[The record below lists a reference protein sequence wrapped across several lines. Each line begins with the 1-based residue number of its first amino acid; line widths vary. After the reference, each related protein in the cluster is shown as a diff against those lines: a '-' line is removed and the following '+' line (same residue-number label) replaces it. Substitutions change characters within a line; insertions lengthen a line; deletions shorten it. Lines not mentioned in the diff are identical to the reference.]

1 MFSLSRLKIFRSC
14 VRSCLPGAV
23 ATRALEHRQSA
34 VDQSGRAKQSSPG
47 EQKSLVLGMG
57 DVSVKQE
64 RISVLCPITQA
75 RMQRPGRSSACLH
88 AAAFC
93 TSALPA
99 IRVSND
105 GHYRCPICSI
115 TFAEADIVPD
125 VALLLFIAEHP
136 SASHLA
142 VVRRG
147 DLRSGMPWAYRKA
160 SQARNDM
167 PKSKHAQPKRPRT
180 SAHADAGPGPSQ
192 QPAGGA
198 QASVSRPIKLEDGAE
213 EATARETAAATGPA
227 VRGQI
232 PKFNWA
238 LPLQPVAP
246 PVAPHAAPAPAH
258 TPGGSAVLSA
268 AAMAAA
274 SVRRHAAAH
283 AAAPPCGAASAAAH
297 AAAAERQRSGSGCG
311 GGAPPNGHACPAAFS
326 SSKSAAPSGRPAGR
340 SSSEPAGQA
349 RKAQQ
354 RRERREAAK
363 RTELLAKV
371 KEALIR
377 RTLHE
382 DHPEDCGGASLW

>member
-1 MFSLSRLKIFRSC
+1 
-14 VRSCLPGAV
+14 
-23 ATRALEHRQSA
+23 
-34 VDQSGRAKQSSPG
+34 
-47 EQKSLVLGMG
+47 MG

-75 RMQRPGRSSACLH
+75 RMQRPGRASACLH

-99 IRVSND
+99 IRAGD

-115 TFAEADIVPD
+115 TFAEAEIVPD

-147 DLRSGMPWAYRKA
+147 DATSGIPWAYRKA
-160 SQARNDM
+160 SQARHDV
-167 PKSKHAQPKRPRT
+167 PKPKHAQPKRPRT
-180 SAHADAGPGPSQ
+180 TPHSDAAPGPSQ
-192 QPAGGA
+192 LPAGGA
-198 QASVSRPIKLEDGAE
+198 RGSASRPIKLEDDAE
-213 EATARETAAATGPA
+213 EGAVRETAAATGSA
-227 VRGQI
+227 TRVHV
-232 PKFNWA
+232 PKFDWA
-238 LPLQPVAP
+238 LLLQPVAP
-246 PVAPHAAPAPAH
+246 PVASTPTR
-258 TPGGSAVLSA
+258 TPGGNVALSA

-274 SVRRHAAAH
+274 SVRRHATAH
-283 AAAPPCGAASAAAH
+283 AAAPPCGAASAAAG
-297 AAAAERQRSGSGCG
+297 AAALERQHSESGCG
-311 GGAPPNGHACPAAFS
+311 GAAPPNGHACPAAFG
-326 SSKSAAPSGRPAGR
+326 SSKSAVPSERPAGR
-340 SSSEPAGQA
+340 SSTELAGQA

-377 RTLHE
+377 RALHE
-382 DHPEDCGGASLW
+382 DHPEDCGGASLWE

>member
-1 MFSLSRLKIFRSC
+1 
-14 VRSCLPGAV
+14 
-23 ATRALEHRQSA
+23 
-34 VDQSGRAKQSSPG
+34 
-47 EQKSLVLGMG
+47 MG

-75 RMQRPGRSSACLH
+75 RMQRPGRGSACRH

-93 TSALPA
+93 ISALPA
-99 IRVSND
+99 IRAGD

-115 TFAEADIVPD
+115 TFAEADIVSD

-147 DLRSGMPWAYRKA
+147 DATSGIPWAYRKA
-160 SQARNDM
+160 SQARHDV
-167 PKSKHAQPKRPRT
+167 PKPKHAQPKRPRT
-180 SAHADAGPGPSQ
+180 TTHSDAAPGPSQ
-192 QPAGGA
+192 LPAGGA
-198 QASVSRPIKLEDGAE
+198 RGSVSRPIKLEDDAE
-213 EATARETAAATGPA
+213 EATARETAAAAGPA
-227 VRGQI
+227 ARVRV
-232 PKFNWA
+232 PKFEWA

-246 PVAPHAAPAPAH
+246 PVAPHA
-258 TPGGSAVLSA
+258 TPTPTPTRTPRGSALSA

-274 SVRRHAAAH
+274 SVRRHATAH
-283 AAAPPCGAASAAAH
+283 AAAPPCGAASAAAG
-297 AAAAERQRSGSGCG
+297 AAAAERQLSESGCG
-311 GGAPPNGHACPAAFS
+311 GAAPSDGHACPAAFG
-326 SSKSAAPSGRPAGR
+326 SSKSAAPSERPAGR
-340 SSSEPAGQA
+340 SSSDLVGQA

-377 RTLHE
+377 RALHE
-382 DHPEDCGGASLW
+382 DHPEDCGGASLWE

>member
-1 MFSLSRLKIFRSC
+1 MS
-14 VRSCLPGAV
+14 
-23 ATRALEHRQSA
+23 
-34 VDQSGRAKQSSPG
+34 
-47 EQKSLVLGMG
+47 

-99 IRVSND
+99 IRAGD
-105 GHYRCPICSI
+105 GRYRCPICSI
-115 TFAEADIVPD
+115 TFAEAEIVSD

-147 DLRSGMPWAYRKA
+147 DATRCDGIPWAYRKA
-160 SQARNDM
+160 SQANVV
-167 PKSKHAQPKRPRT
+167 PKPKHAQPKRPRT
-180 SAHADAGPGPSQ
+180 TTHSEAAPGPSQ
-192 QPAGGA
+192 LPAGGA
-198 QASVSRPIKLEDGAE
+198 RGSVSRPIKLEDDAE

-227 VRGQI
+227 ARVRV
-232 PKFNWA
+232 PKFESA
-238 LPLQPVAP
+238 RPLQPVAP
-246 PVAPHAAPAPAH
+246 PVAPHATPTPTPAR
-258 TPGGSAVLSA
+258 TPGGSAALSA

-274 SVRRHAAAH
+274 SVRRHVAAQ
-283 AAAPPCGAASAAAH
+283 AAAPPCGAASAAAGT
-297 AAAAERQRSGSGCG
+297 AAVERQRSESGCG
-311 GGAPPNGHACPAAFS
+311 GAAPPDGHACPAAFGS
-326 SSKSAAPSGRPAGR
+326 CKSAAPSERPAGR
-340 SSSEPAGQA
+340 SSSELVGQA

-377 RTLHE
+377 RALHE
-382 DHPEDCGGASLW
+382 DHPEDCGGASLWE

>member
-1 MFSLSRLKIFRSC
+1 
-14 VRSCLPGAV
+14 
-23 ATRALEHRQSA
+23 
-34 VDQSGRAKQSSPG
+34 
-47 EQKSLVLGMG
+47 MG

-75 RMQRPGRSSACLH
+75 RMQRPGRASACLH

-99 IRVSND
+99 IRAGD

-115 TFAEADIVPD
+115 TFAEAEIVPD

-147 DLRSGMPWAYRKA
+147 DATSGIPWAYRKA
-160 SQARNDM
+160 SQARHDV
-167 PKSKHAQPKRPRT
+167 PKPKHAQPKRPRT
-180 SAHADAGPGPSQ
+180 TPHSDAAPGPSQ
-192 QPAGGA
+192 LPAGGA
-198 QASVSRPIKLEDGAE
+198 RGSASRPIKLEDDAA
-213 EATARETAAATGPA
+213 EATARETAAVTMSAA
-227 VRGQI
+227 RVRV
-232 PKFNWA
+232 PKFDWA

-246 PVAPHAAPAPAH
+246 PVAPHATPTPTR
-258 TPGGSAVLSA
+258 TPGGSVALSA

-274 SVRRHAAAH
+274 SVRRHATAH
-283 AAAPPCGAASAAAH
+283 AAAPPCGAASAAAG
-297 AAAAERQRSGSGCG
+297 AAAVERQHSESGCG
-311 GGAPPNGHACPAAFS
+311 GAAPPNGHACPAAFG
-326 SSKSAAPSGRPAGR
+326 SSKSAAPSERPAGR
-340 SSSEPAGQA
+340 SSTELAGQA

-377 RTLHE
+377 RALHE
-382 DHPEDCGGASLW
+382 DHPEDCGGASLWE

>member
-1 MFSLSRLKIFRSC
+1 MS
-14 VRSCLPGAV
+14 
-23 ATRALEHRQSA
+23 
-34 VDQSGRAKQSSPG
+34 
-47 EQKSLVLGMG
+47 

-75 RMQRPGRSSACLH
+75 RMQRPGRASACLH

-99 IRVSND
+99 IRAGD

-115 TFAEADIVPD
+115 TFAEAEIVSD

-147 DLRSGMPWAYRKA
+147 DATSGIPWSYRKA
-160 SQARNDM
+160 SQARHDV
-167 PKSKHAQPKRPRT
+167 PKPKHAQPKRPRT
-180 SAHADAGPGPSQ
+180 TPHSDAAPGPSQ
-192 QPAGGA
+192 LPAGGA
-198 QASVSRPIKLEDGAE
+198 RGSASRPIKLEDDAE
-213 EATARETAAATGPA
+213 EGTARETGAATGSA
-227 VRGQI
+227 ARVRV
-232 PKFNWA
+232 PKFERA

-246 PVAPHAAPAPAH
+246 PVAPHATPTPTR
-258 TPGGSAVLSA
+258 TPGGSVALSA

-274 SVRRHAAAH
+274 SVRRHVVAH
-283 AAAPPCGAASAAAH
+283 AAAPPCGAASAAAG
-297 AAAAERQRSGSGCG
+297 AAAAERQHSESGCG
-311 GGAPPNGHACPAAFS
+311 GAAPPNGHACPAAFG
-326 SSKSAAPSGRPAGR
+326 SSKSAAPSERPAGR
-340 SSSEPAGQA
+340 SSTELAGQA

-377 RTLHE
+377 RALHE
-382 DHPEDCGGASLW
+382 DHPEDCGGASLWE

>member
-1 MFSLSRLKIFRSC
+1 
-14 VRSCLPGAV
+14 
-23 ATRALEHRQSA
+23 
-34 VDQSGRAKQSSPG
+34 
-47 EQKSLVLGMG
+47 MG

-160 SQARNDM
+160 SQARNDV
-167 PKSKHAQPKRPRT
+167 PKPKHAQPKRPRT

-198 QASVSRPIKLEDGAE
+198 RASVSRPIKLEDGAE

-238 LPLQPVAP
+238 LPLQPVALPVAP

-311 GGAPPNGHACPAAFS
+311 GGAPANGHACPAAFS